1 MKHESKSIHQR
12 FGLTALFSAIVFLI
26 LMITSVLI
34 FVAGMLLIR
43 MNAINIAKLSRQEPL
58 LPILMLLII
67 SVVVGTVVSFMISR
81 FPLKPLRRVIDAI
94 NRLAAGDFSA
104 RLRLPGPSSFTEL
117 ANSFNRMAE
126 ELGSIEMLR
135 ADFVDNFSHEFKTP
149 IVSIKGFAEE
159 LKHDDLTKEQR
170 DEYLDIIIH
179 ESSRLAQL
187 ATNVLNLSRVEKQTI
202 LAIREPFDLTEQVR
216 RCVLLFE
223 SKWDQRRLNLNVE
236 LDEVTLEGDE
246 ELLSQVWLN
255 LIDNAVKFTPEGGC
269 VDIRLRKSE
278 TNAVFSISDD
288 GYGISEEV
296 QRHIFD
302 KFYQGES
309 PARVS
314 SGNGLGLSIARRV
327 VALHGGDIRC
337 KSEEGAGTEFTV
349 ELPLR

>member
-1 MKHESKSIHQR
+1 MKQAPKTFRQR
-12 FGLTALFSAIVFLI
+12 FGLTVLFSAIVFLI
-26 LMITSVLI
+26 LIITSVLI
-34 FVAGMLLIR
+34 FIIGVLLIR
-43 MNAINIAKLSRQEPL
+43 TNALNLAKLSRQEPMVPIFVL
-58 LPILMLLII
+58 LVI

-81 FPLKPLRRVIDAI
+81 FPLKPLRRVIDAT
-94 NRLAAGDFSA
+94 NRLAAGDFSV
-104 RLRLPGPSSFTEL
+104 RLHLIGPSAFTEL

-126 ELGSIEMLR
+126 ELGGIEMLR

-159 LKHDDLTKEQR
+159 LKHDDLAPEQR
-170 DEYLDIIIH
+170 QEYLDIIIH

-187 ATNVLNLSRVEKQTI
+187 ATNVLNLSRVEKQAI
-202 LAIREPFDLTEQVR
+202 LASRARFDLTEQVR

-223 SKWDQRRLNLNVE
+223 NKWELRRLNLNVE

-269 VDIRLRKSE
+269 VDIRLQKNER
-278 TNAVFSISDD
+278 TAVFVIRDD
-288 GYGISEEV
+288 GYGISPES

-302 KFYQGES
+302 KFYQGDLS
-309 PARVS
+309 HAA

-327 VALHGGDIRC
+327 VSLHGGDIRC
-337 KSEEGAGTEFTV
+337 QSEEGAGTEFTV
-349 ELPLR
+349 ELPLS